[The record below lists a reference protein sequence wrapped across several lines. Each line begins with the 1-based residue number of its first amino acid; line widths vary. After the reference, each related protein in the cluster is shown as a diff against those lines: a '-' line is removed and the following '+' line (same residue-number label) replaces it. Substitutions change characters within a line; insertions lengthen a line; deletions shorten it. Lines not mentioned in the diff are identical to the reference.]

1 MSLELLLLVESYWAL
16 LTYQLLKFVSL
27 ERCGGGKA
35 YLLDQMG
42 KKNCLEKEKG
52 GLGVKDVAMFMELLA
67 K

>member
-1 MSLELLLLVESYWAL
+1 MFLEGYVLLHCGFRDLCKGVKVWRRESISLGSN
-16 LTYQLLKFVSL
+16 
-27 ERCGGGKA
+27 
-35 YLLDQMG
+35 G

>member
-1 MSLELLLLVESYWAL
+1 MEE
-16 LTYQLLKFVSL
+16 
-27 ERCGGGKA
+27 GKHISWIKW
-35 YLLDQMG
+35 